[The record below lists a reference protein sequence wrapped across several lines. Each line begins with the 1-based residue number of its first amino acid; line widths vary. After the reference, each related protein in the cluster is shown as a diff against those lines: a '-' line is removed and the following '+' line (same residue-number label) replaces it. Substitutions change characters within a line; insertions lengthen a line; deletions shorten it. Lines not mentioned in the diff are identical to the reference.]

1 MFNVWCFRLRLY
13 RGMRSTLQSV
23 GVSQFIYFYVFHGL
37 KKIVGGGNR
46 QSAGTDLI
54 FACAAGIE
62 LILDTWLFRGRN

>member
-1 MFNVWCFRLRLY
+1 
-13 RGMRSTLQSV
+13 MRSTLQSV